1 MYLFSFV
8 CSNIVI
14 MSWGGFKCIKNTFP
28 YNFHLIALCYITTTV
43 HIDVKG
49 LFIFQRSE
57 HT

>member
-28 YNFHLIALCYITTTV
+28 YNFHLIALCSFTAV

-49 LFIFQRSE
+49 LLIFQRSE